1 MTSPAQLQ
9 SALATLPH
17 GPEFRF
23 IDELTALEPGVSASG
38 VFTLHGT
45 EPFLAGHFP
54 GQPIMPAVL
63 LIESIAQMAGIAA
76 QTHPEI
82 PVLPN
87 LRLTAVRSTKI
98 FRATLPNETLQI
110 TAEISGRMGNLIQ
123 ATGKVTS
130 AGNSVC
136 EAQVVLSGG

>member
-1 MTSPAQLQ
+1 MPDLSA
-9 SALATLPH
+9 ALASLPH

-23 IDELTALEPGVSASG
+23 VDEIIALQPGRSATG
-38 VFTLHGT
+38 LYTLRGD
-45 EPFLAGHFP
+45 EAFLAGHFP

-63 LIESIAQMAGIAA
+63 QIEAIAQMAGIAA

-87 LRLTAVRSTKI
+87 MRLTAVRSTKI
-98 FRATLPNETLQI
+98 FRSTMPGEILEI
-110 TAEISGRMGNLIQ
+110 RAEISGRMGNLVQ
-123 ATGKVTS
+123 ATGRITTS
-130 AGNSVC
+130 GEPVC

>member
-1 MTSPAQLQ
+1 MSSPADLQ

-23 IDELTALEPGVSASG
+23 IDELTALEPGKSATG
-38 VFTLHGT
+38 VFALKGN
-45 EPFLAGHFP
+45 EAFLAGHFP

-63 LIESIAQMAGIAA
+63 QIEAIAQMAGIAA

-87 LRLTAVRSTKI
+87 MRLTAVRSTKI
-98 FRATLPNETLQI
+98 FRSTMPGETLEI
-110 TAEISGRMGNLIQ
+110 RAEISGRMGNLVQ
-123 ATGKVTS
+123 ATGRITTS
-130 AGNSVC
+130 GEPVC